1 MKLNGEIMRNLWQ
14 NEYTLRA
21 GDFDKYDRLK
31 PSAILDL
38 FQDAACQHAEELG
51 LGFDAMLERG
61 YLWVL
66 VRVKFEICEKL
77 DRYQRVIVKT
87 WPLPPHRLNF
97 KREYCITDQ
106 SGEVL
111 IKGSSEWMVID
122 SNERKLISAPDLYPL
137 ESFCTVVMFDEKC
150 SKVRDFDTE
159 NPSLSIQTSFSDIDV
174 NGHVNNTKYAN
185 FVIDAVS
192 PKASEEIGSF
202 QIDYRKEV
210 MEGAKLQIF
219 HTREENVIVS
229 KGVNENGETAF
240 GCKIEYK
247 G

>member
-1 MKLNGEIMRNLWQ
+1 MRNLWQ

-66 VRVKFEICEKL
+66 VRVKFEICENL
-77 DRYQRVIVKT
+77 MRYQKVIVKT
-87 WPLPPHRLNF
+87 WPLPPHRLNY
-97 KREYCITDQ
+97 KREYCITDEN
-106 SGEVL
+106 GVVL

-122 SNERKLISAPDLYPL
+122 SNERKLISVPDLYPL
-137 ESFCTVVMFDEKC
+137 ESFCPTVMFAEK
-150 SKVRDFDTE
+150 SGKVRDFDTQ
-159 NPSLSIQTSFSDIDV
+159 NPPFPVETSFCDIDV
-174 NGHVNNTKYAN
+174 NGHVNNTKYAD
-185 FVIDAVS
+185 FVLNAIS
-192 PKASEEIGSF
+192 QKEKEEFCEF

-210 MEGAKLQIF
+210 LEGARLDVYF
-219 HTREENVIVS
+219 LREGNTIS
-229 KGVNENGETAF
+229 AKGANQNGDIMFA
-240 GCKIEYK
+240 CKMEMK
-247 G
+247 